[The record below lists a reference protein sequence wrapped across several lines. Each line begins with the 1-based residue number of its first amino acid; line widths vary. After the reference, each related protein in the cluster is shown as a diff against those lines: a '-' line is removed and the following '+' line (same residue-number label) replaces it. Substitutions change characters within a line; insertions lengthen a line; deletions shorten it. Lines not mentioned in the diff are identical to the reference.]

1 MAEQQSTLMSA
12 AEAGARLGVSSKTI
26 RRAIA
31 AHQLR
36 AVRIRK
42 QWRIPREDVERMA
55 TPDAMP
61 VVAAP
66 RQAATTAP
74 AVNGM
79 ACGNTD
85 IGEGIRIFKRR
96 PWDSA
101 GRDDERQSADGRGRA
116 PKTKKT
122 ASVRS

>member
-1 MAEQQSTLMSA
+1 MADQQPTLMSA
-12 AEAGARLGVSSKTI
+12 AEAGERLGVSSKTI

-55 TPDAMP
+55 TPEAFP
-61 VVAAP
+61 TAAP
-66 RQAATTAP
+66 VQAATSAP
-74 AVNGM
+74 ALMQMKHG
-79 ACGNTD
+79 TTE
-85 IGEGIRIFKRR
+85 IGEGVRIFKRR
-96 PWDSA
+96 PWETADQ
-101 GRDDERQSADGRGRA
+101 DDERQEAAGRGRA
-116 PKTKKT
+116 PTTKKT